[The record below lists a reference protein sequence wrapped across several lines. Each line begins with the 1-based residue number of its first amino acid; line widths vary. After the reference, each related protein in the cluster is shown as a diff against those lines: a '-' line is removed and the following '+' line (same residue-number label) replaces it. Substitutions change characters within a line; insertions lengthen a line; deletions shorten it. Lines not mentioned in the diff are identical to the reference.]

1 LGLGSVAMGNWI
13 KSHKEVFLAFAI
25 FLMALSL
32 TSAVRDKIKKGNN
45 TGLIIFSI
53 ASVVTLS
60 LLFYNKI
67 MYGYFI

>member
-1 LGLGSVAMGNWI
+1 VAMGNWI
-13 KSHKEVFLAFAI
+13 KSHKEVFLAFAVL
-25 FLMALSL
+25 LMCLSL
-32 TSAVRDKIKKGNN
+32 ASAVRDKIKKGDK

-53 ASVVTLS
+53 ASAVTLS

>member
-13 KSHKEVFLAFAI
+13 KSHNEVFLAFAI
-25 FLMALSL
+25 FLMLLSL

>member
-1 LGLGSVAMGNWI
+1 
-13 KSHKEVFLAFAI
+13 
-25 FLMALSL
+25 MALSL

>member
-1 LGLGSVAMGNWI
+1 VAMGNWI
-13 KSHKEVFLAFAI
+13 KSHKEIFLAFAI

-32 TSAVRDKIKKGNN
+32 ASAVKDKIKKGNN
-45 TGLIIFSI
+45 TGLIIFSL
-53 ASVVTLS
+53 ASVVSLS

>member
-1 LGLGSVAMGNWI
+1 MSNWI
-13 KSHKEVFLAFAI
+13 KSHKEVFLTFAI
-25 FLMALSL
+25 FLMGLSL

>member
-1 LGLGSVAMGNWI
+1 MGNWI
-13 KSHKEVFLAFAI
+13 KSYKEVFLAFALL
-25 FLMALSL
+25 LMALSL

-67 MYGYFI
+67 MYGYFM